1 MFDADVDAFGD
12 NSLSDLLVDYDS
24 DGSGVHVEDASST
37 AVIVFVRHAFVDGS
51 IDDDIDDVSNLVG
64 GKGLRNV
71 DGSYLS
77 ESFSEFV
84 SGFAFVSVTV
94 GHGSQNNNNLIKIIN
109 IIFT

>member
-1 MFDADVDAFGD
+1 
-12 NSLSDLLVDYDS
+12 
-24 DGSGVHVEDASST
+24 
-37 AVIVFVRHAFVDGS
+37 
-51 IDDDIDDVSNLVG
+51 
-64 GKGLRNV
+64 V

-84 SGFAFVSVTV
+84 SGFVFVSVTV